1 MAKFSTL
8 VAFIFKSHRALL
20 ASAIVGIALAALPMA
35 GQIGAAHARVAS
47 SDQAQGAKSKS
58 VKKSK
63 ANKRTVRKHSAKKNK
78 AKKSKAKNRS
88 AKKRSTKKRSAKKH
102 SAKKHSAKKRNANKA
117 KAKKRIAKKRKASAR
132 KSAKRKV
139 SKRKRVKSAKS
150 RSVKRK
156 KTRVTKKRKARRYV
170 AARPTLGTVFRL
182 HQADD
187 PLKLR
192 SSVAYV
198 FDPDTRQE
206 LFSKNSGVVLPIASI
221 TKLMTAVVVLDGGQ
235 SMREMLTIT
244 RADIDR
250 LRGSSSRLSIG
261 TKLSRAEMLQIALMS
276 SANRAANAL
285 GRHYPGGLKAFV
297 SAMNA
302 KARMFGMTDTQ
313 FADPTG
319 LSGAN
324 VSSAKDI
331 ARLAGMAHDYP
342 LIRKYSTADGLQVD
356 TGYTRLSFHNTNRL
370 ISSESWS
377 IGLQK
382 TGYIAEAGR
391 CLVMVAR
398 IDGRNL
404 VMVLLDSNGNT
415 SRFADA
421 QRIRRWLLK
430 DGPGIY
436 AAGQTTTLN

>member
-1 MAKFSTL
+1 MAKLSTL
-8 VAFIFKSHRALL
+8 VVFFFKSHRVLF
-20 ASAIVGIALAALPMA
+20 ASAVVGLALAALPMA
-35 GQIGAAHARVAS
+35 GQMGVAHARVAS
-47 SDQAQGAKSKS
+47 SDQGKSKSKS
-58 VKKSK
+58 VKKSRAK
-63 ANKRTVRKHSAKKNK
+63 KRTV
-78 AKKSKAKNRS
+78 
-88 AKKRSTKKRSAKKH
+88 KKRSAKKH
-102 SAKKHSAKKRNANKA
+102 SP
-117 KAKKRIAKKRKASAR
+117 KAKKRVAKKRKTSAR

-139 SKRKRVKSAKS
+139 NKRKTAKRAKS

-170 AARPTLGTVFRL
+170 AALPTLGTVFRL
-182 HQADD
+182 HQAED

-198 FDPDTRQE
+198 FEKDSRQV

-235 SMREMLTIT
+235 PMREMLTIT

-250 LRGSSSRLSIG
+250 LRGSSSRLAIG

-285 GRHYPGGLKAFV
+285 GRHYPGGLQAFV

-342 LIRKYSTADGLQVD
+342 LIREYSTADGLRVD
-356 TGYTRLSFHNTNRL
+356 TGYKRLSFHNSNRL
-370 ISSESWS
+370 ISNDSWT
-377 IGLQK
+377 IELQK

-398 IDGRNL
+398 IEGRNL

-436 AAGQTTTLN
+436 AAGETTALN

>member
-1 MAKFSTL
+1 MRVMFGFALSAL
-8 VAFIFKSHRALL
+8 VFAC
-20 ASAIVGIALAALPMA
+20 LPLSVDA
-35 GQIGAAHARVAS
+35 GAAHARAVSAE
-47 SDQAQGAKSKS
+47 QAKSAKTVAAS
-58 VKKSK
+58 ARKKPSK
-63 ANKRTVRKHSAKKNK
+63 AKRAASKKHKAKKHQAKKRSAKKRQ
-78 AKKSKAKNRS
+78 AKKRS
-88 AKKRSTKKRSAKKH
+88 AKKRSAKKRTVKKRVTKKRTAKKRTAKKRTAKKRTAKKH
-102 SAKKHSAKKRNANKA
+102 RSA
-117 KAKKRIAKKRKASAR
+117 KRKAATR
-132 KSAKRKV
+132 KSAKRKAK
-139 SKRKRVKSAKS
+139 KRRVAKRSGRKNRA
-150 RSVKRK
+150 K
-156 KTRVTKKRKARRYV
+156 KTRRYI

-182 HQADD
+182 HQAPD
-187 PLKLR
+187 PLSLR

-198 FDPDTRQE
+198 LEPDSQRV
-206 LFSKNSGVVLPIASI
+206 LFAKNSGVVLPVASI
-221 TKLMTAVVVLDGGQ
+221 TKLMTAIVVLDADQ
-235 SMREMLTIT
+235 PMREMLTVT

-250 LRGSSSRLSIG
+250 LRGSRSRLAIG
-261 TKLSRAEMLQIALMS
+261 TRLSRAEMLQLALMS

-302 KARMFGMTDTQ
+302 RARLFGMTDTQ

-331 ARLAGMAHDYP
+331 ARLAAMANDYP
-342 LIRKYSTADGLQVD
+342 LIRKYSTASGLQVD
-356 TGYTRLSFHNTNRL
+356 TGYKRLQFHNTNRL
-370 ISSESWS
+370 LSNDNWS

-404 VMVLLDSNGNT
+404 VMVLLDSNGSS

-421 QRIRRWLLK
+421 GRIKRWLMK

-436 AAGQTTTLN
+436 AATEPAAVH

>member
-1 MAKFSTL
+1 MRVLF
-8 VAFIFKSHRALL
+8 AFAF
-20 ASAIVGIALAALPMA
+20 SAIVFACLPLS
-35 GQIGAAHARVAS
+35 GGSGVAHARAIS
-47 SDQAQGAKSKS
+47 AEQAKSAKA
-58 VKKSK
+58 VAANARKKSS
-63 ANKRTVRKHSAKKNK
+63 NSKRAASKKHK
-78 AKKSKAKNRS
+78 AKKHKA
-88 AKKRSTKKRSAKKH
+88 KKRSAKKRQ
-102 SAKKHSAKKRNANKA
+102 AKKRSAKKRT
-117 KAKKRIAKKRKASAR
+117 AKKRGTKKRLAKKHRSAKRKAATR
-132 KSAKRKV
+132 KSAKRQAK
-139 SKRKRVKSAKS
+139 KRRVAKRSA
-150 RSVKRK
+150 R
-156 KTRVTKKRKARRYV
+156 KTRAKKSRRYV

-182 HQADD
+182 HQAPD
-187 PLKLR
+187 PLSLR

-198 FDPDTRQE
+198 LEPDSQRV
-206 LFSKNSGVVLPIASI
+206 LFAKNSGVVLPIASI
-221 TKLMTAVVVLDGGQ
+221 TKLMTAIVVLDADQ
-235 SMREMLTIT
+235 PMREMLTVT

-250 LRGSSSRLSIG
+250 LRGSRSRLAVG
-261 TKLSRAEMLQIALMS
+261 TRLSRAEMLQLALMS

-302 KARMFGMTDTQ
+302 RARLFGMTDTQ

-331 ARLAGMAHDYP
+331 ARLANMANDYP
-342 LIRKYSTADGLQVD
+342 LIRKYSTASGLQVD
-356 TGYTRLSFHNTNRL
+356 TGYKRLNFHNTNRL
-370 ISSESWS
+370 IASDSWS

-404 VMVLLDSNGNT
+404 VMVLLDSNGSS
-415 SRFADA
+415 SRFTDA
-421 QRIRRWLLK
+421 GRIKRWLMK

-436 AAGQTTTLN
+436 AATKPAVVH